1 MEGSFLTFK
10 ESIDLIGNFVEAAG
24 VAVIVVGLVWAS
36 VQYLRQHRV
45 ESAPPAYIGYRRSLG
60 RAVLLGLEFLVAGDI
75 IRTVATELTFR
86 GLGALALLIL
96 IRTFLSVEIEME
108 IEGRWPWQGNRTRPG
123 LQTGQAEGE

>member
-1 MEGSFLTFK
+1 MSFK
-10 ESIDLIGNFVEAAG
+10 ESIDLVGNGVEAAG
-24 VAVIVVGLVWAS
+24 VAVIVLGILWAS
-36 VQYLRQHRV
+36 IQYLRRYRE
-45 ESAPPAYIGYRRSLG
+45 ESTPPAYNLYRRSLG
-60 RAVLLGLEFLVAGDI
+60 RAILLGLEFLVAGDI

-86 GLGALALLIL
+86 GLGALALLIV